1 MILSQYDFPCDSG
14 RISQMTEAKSIAEL
28 ESLIHYK
35 FKENDVIE
43 KARTRLAFLNDQKK
57 CDENNSMG
65 PIATLGDAV
74 LSCVVAYK
82 LYNENNQTKQ
92 KITELR
98 SEHVRRERTKAC
110 AEKNNLGEFVF
121 WGKGEKHENVAAKG
135 TKAYD
140 TVTEALIGAVF
151 LDAQNQGLNG
161 IEIVGNMLD
170 YLNFFD

>member
-1 MILSQYDFPCDSG
+1 
-14 RISQMTEAKSIAEL
+14 MTAKKSLPEL
-28 ESLIHYK
+28 ENLIHYT
-35 FKENDVIE
+35 FKDEDVIE
-43 KARTRLAFLNDQKK
+43 KARTRIAFLNDQKK
-57 CDENNSMG
+57 CDEKNSMG

-98 SEHVRRERTKAC
+98 SEQVRRERTKAC

-135 TKAYD
+135 SKAYD

-161 IEIVGNMLD
+161 IEIVGNMLERMK
-170 YLNFFD
+170 FF